1 MDDRALGVCARVV
14 LLCLTC
20 GAEIEAIEQAP
31 DYTFAVLEAKCGRR
45 DGEGVAPCDLLQ
57 VVRPSPPPEPKEA

>member
-1 MDDRALGVCARVV
+1 MI

-20 GAEIEAIEQAP
+20 GSEIEAEGPAAP
-31 DYTFAVLEAKCGRR
+31 DYTFSVLDAKCPRR
-45 DGEGVAPCDLLQ
+45 DGEGVPPCDLLQ

>member
-1 MDDRALGVCARVV
+1 MI

-45 DGEGVAPCDLLQ
+45 DGEGLPPCDLLQ
-57 VVRPSPPPEPKEA
+57 VVRPTLPESQERA